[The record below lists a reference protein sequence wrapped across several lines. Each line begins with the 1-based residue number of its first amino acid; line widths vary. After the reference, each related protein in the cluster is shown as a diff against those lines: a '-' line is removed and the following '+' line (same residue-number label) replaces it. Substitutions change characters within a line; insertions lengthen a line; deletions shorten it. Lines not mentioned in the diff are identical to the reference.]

1 MSQVLMVD
9 DDACQLRIR
18 EIILRGEGMTV
29 SSATTVESALE
40 CLESMRAEIGVVVTD
55 HNLPGRN
62 GLELVR
68 ELRRTDPVMPV
79 MVLSGMPGIE
89 SQYEDLNVTICFK
102 PLAPNEFVDT
112 IRRLIAA

>member
-9 DDACQLRIR
+9 DDASQLRIR
-18 EIILRGEGMTV
+18 EIILRGEGLAV
-29 SSATTVESALE
+29 CSATNVDRALE
-40 CLESMRAEIGVVVTD
+40 CLNFMRGEIGVVITD

-68 ELRRTDPVMPV
+68 ELRLTDPALPV
-79 MVLSGMPGIE
+79 VVLSGMPGIE

-102 PLAPNEFVDT
+102 PFPPDEFVKT
-112 IRRLIAA
+112 IRRLMAA